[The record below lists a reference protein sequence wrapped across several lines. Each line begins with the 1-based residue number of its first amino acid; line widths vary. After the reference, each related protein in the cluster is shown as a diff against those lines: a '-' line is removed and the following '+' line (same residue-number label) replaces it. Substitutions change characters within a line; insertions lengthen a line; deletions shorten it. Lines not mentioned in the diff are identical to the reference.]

1 MPHKCCSRQT
11 RKDAPHKILE
21 SLDFDVTCMTKA
33 RKRKPTNNR
42 KSRSA
47 GKAERNNSSGGNSTA
62 QDSEYRDLRERV
74 EARKDSKEIL
84 KIAAMIEENP

>member
-1 MPHKCCSRQT
+1 
-11 RKDAPHKILE
+11 
-21 SLDFDVTCMTKA
+21 MTKA

-42 KSRSA
+42 KPRSA